1 MSNFENYKSEID
13 QWVDIW
19 DEMQKKSVHPEPEKL
34 VDKTDKSDFVDD
46 NPRDDYFSGVFS
58 QELFTEE
65 EYKVPNPVR
74 VDTKGPDNKKPD
86 PVWVSED
93 LLPEIEKLKDR
104 LFNLENEMASLKS
117 NKKTETPV
125 HMDLDMSKDDL
136 SKKISSIRDEI
147 EKVSSQLGIKNEP
160 SSFSMPK
167 K

>member
-13 QWVDIW
+13 QWADIW
-19 DEMQKKSVHPEPEKL
+19 DEMQKDSVHPNPEPPENIGDTK
-34 VDKTDKSDFVDD
+34 FVDD
-46 NPRDDYFSGVFS
+46 NPRDDYFSGMFS

-65 EYKVPNPVR
+65 EKTPNPVR
-74 VDTKGPDNKKPD
+74 VDTKGPDNKKPE

-104 LFNLENEMASLKS
+104 LFNLENEMASLKGS
-117 NKKTETPV
+117 KKIETPV
-125 HMDLDMSKDDL
+125 HMDLDMSKDNL

-167 K
+167 N